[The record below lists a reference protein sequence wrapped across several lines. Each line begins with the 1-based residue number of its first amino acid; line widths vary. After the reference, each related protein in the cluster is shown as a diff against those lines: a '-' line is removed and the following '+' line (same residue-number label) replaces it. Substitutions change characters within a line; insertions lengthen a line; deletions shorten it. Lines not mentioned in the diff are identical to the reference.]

1 MLTPMV
7 GYAATA
13 LGYVA
18 VQDGTPVPVREIAAF
33 GSIPEPYLAK
43 ILHRL
48 SRIGYVVTQR
58 GVGGGVSLAIDPKRT
73 TLLQLCEVLHDP
85 IVRPQCLL
93 GGGACSDDH
102 ACPAHDFQRSIRKR
116 QVDFL
121 AATTL
126 HEIGVFEAKRAGRK
140 ASAKKPASRT
150 ALPRAHR
157 SKRGAR

>member
-18 VQDGTPVPVREIAAF
+18 VRGGTPVPVREIAAI

-58 GVGGGVSLAIDPKRT
+58 GIGGGISLAIDPKRV
-73 TLLQLCEVLHDP
+73 TLLNLCEVLDDP

-93 GGGACSDDH
+93 GGGACRDDD

-116 QVDFL
+116 QLDFL
-121 AATTL
+121 ATTTL
-126 HEIGVFEAKRAGRK
+126 HEIGVFEAKRDRRK
-140 ASAKKPASRT
+140 ATAKKST
-150 ALPRAHR
+150 AHTDTGRAR
-157 SKRGAR
+157 RPKRGAK